1 MTLEVAVERR
11 LGSFRLEA
19 SFITEPGLTALF
31 GPSGSGK
38 TSLLRIV
45 AGLDRPDRGR
55 VAVGGRVLVDT
66 ERSVFIPSHRRR
78 AGYVFQ
84 EPRLFP
90 HLSVRQNLTFGR
102 LFAPR
107 AERRAHLSDVVD
119 LLGIGHLLGRRP
131 GGLSGG
137 EKSRVAIG
145 RALLSEPQL
154 LLMDEPLA
162 SLDEA
167 RRLEILP
174 YLERLRDHAR
184 MPILY
189 VSHSVTEVARL
200 ADNLVVMQDGTVA
213 AAGPA
218 ADMLER
224 PDLGGGPAGR
234 VSGRLRPAPG

>member
-11 LGSFRLEA
+11 LGSFELKAEFTAEA
-19 SFITEPGLTALF
+19 GLTALF

-38 TSLLRIV
+38 TSLLRMV
-45 AGLDRPDRGR
+45 AGLDRPDKGR
-55 VAVGGRVLVDT
+55 VVVGSRVLVDT
-66 ERSVFIPSHRRR
+66 QSRTFTPPHRRR

-90 HLSVRQNLTFGR
+90 HLSVRQNLLFGR

-107 AERRAHLSDVVD
+107 AERKADLSEIVD
-119 LLGIGHLLGRRP
+119 LLGIGYLLGRRP

-145 RALLSEPQL
+145 RALLSEPQM

-167 RRLEILP
+167 RRLEIMP

-184 MPILY
+184 VPMLY

-200 ADNLVVMQDGTVA
+200 AAKVVVMHEGKVA

-218 ADMLER
+218 ADILHR
-224 PDLGGGPAGR
+224 PDLRGGPPRRRIGEVSAG
-234 VSGRLRPAPG
+234 